1 MALSVRELFRPL
13 FYDLQ
18 DAESREYF
26 VRVRYQGKADELAAH
41 RAALKDIGVVEG
53 KAERARASLGVLE
66 HYLAHSGGP
75 FLLGEAASHADS
87 IVYGWYCC
95 SQVNARVVN
104 PKLWHHESLPR
115 VGKWVEAMKG
125 RTGLEVAFPELEG
138 YAY

>member
-26 VRVRYQGKADELAAH
+26 VRVRYQGKADELAA
-41 RAALKDIGVVEG
+41 
-53 KAERARASLGVLE
+53 RARASLGVVE